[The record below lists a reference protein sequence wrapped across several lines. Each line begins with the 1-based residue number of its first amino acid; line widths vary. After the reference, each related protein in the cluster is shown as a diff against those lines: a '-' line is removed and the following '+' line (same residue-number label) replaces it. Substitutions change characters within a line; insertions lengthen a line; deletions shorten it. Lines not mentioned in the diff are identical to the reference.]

1 MSLTTSKVVSLD
13 PTRLQAAVQ
22 AAVTEAVTQAVEQA
36 DTIQK
41 VMQEDG
47 TSLLDTVLVRT

>member
-22 AAVTEAVTQAVEQA
+22 AAVTEAVTHAVEQV

-41 VMQEDG
+41 VMPEDG

>member
-22 AAVTEAVTQAVEQA
+22 AAVAEAVTQAVSKAE
-36 DTIQK
+36 TIQK
-41 VMQEDG
+41 GREKIIPVKA
-47 TSLLDTVLVRT
+47 